1 MIRAIP
7 FMGVVATAL
16 LLAACGGGSS
26 NGTGSTT
33 NPEIP
38 EEITEEATKAA
49 KSAAESDP
57 VYGSVSQTSVST
69 DAAADV
75 NRDRDSGVYLIT
87 LPSSDDTTISL
98 NTDDHVQPGTEG
110 VDIISGLE
118 VNYMNLKKESGGS
131 ITHAGIFESE
141 IEEFGNW
148 FVGGFWLHGSNVNS
162 EQPSFEFGAFMD
174 GPEISGDP
182 TLPTGGSANY
192 SGEAGGLYSVSEGTD
207 LTDSIGSYNGDF
219 EATANFRSGG
229 GTLSGKVTITD
240 SSAIINVINDLKFTG
255 TNSQL
260 VGIEFKW
267 DNVQFDSNGQA
278 TGDVTVNL
286 DNAEGF
292 PDVELAGV
300 SGGKTGNRFSSETVS
315 ESNLNPRM
323 LVGTHGA
330 TISTVGGAEA
340 AFIGIH
346 FGGFSEN

>member
-7 FMGVVATAL
+7 LMGVVATAL
-16 LLAACGGGSS
+16 LLTACGGGSS
-26 NGTGSTT
+26 NGTGSST
-33 NPEIP
+33 NPGIP
-38 EEITEEATKAA
+38 QEVAEEATKAA
-49 KSAAESDP
+49 KSAAESKP
-57 VYGSVSQTSVST
+57 VYGSVSQTSVSS
-69 DAAADV
+69 DAAANV
-75 NRDRDSGVYLIT
+75 NREDSGVYSIE
-87 LPSSDDTTISL
+87 LPSSDNSTISL
-98 NTDDHVQPGTEG
+98 NPDDHVQPGTEG

-131 ITHAGIFESE
+131 KTHAGIFESE
-141 IEEFGNW
+141 INELGNW
-148 FVGGFWLHGSNVNS
+148 FVGGFWFHGSNVNS

-174 GPEISGDP
+174 GPEISDDP

-240 SSAIINVINDLKFTG
+240 STYIDVINDFVKITG

-292 PDVELAGV
+292 PDVELASG

-330 TISTVGGAEA
+330 TISTVEGAEA